1 MPPTQSIERN
11 ARLSARIAMA
21 ALTALVAFASLI
33 ALLSFRPAPVKA
45 LPAEP
50 SQVATSSRVPADAS
64 YMAATSAARPTMKER
79 PVERFQAVVDLMAA
93 STKAQAVPEVVEQ
106 TSSSTPRLQVDPV
119 NNLDG
124 APSDTTPKI
133 VALLAVTDTTTT
145 ITSDDPDPSVA
156 GQSVVVHYTVTP
168 NDTTSETIDGNV
180 TVTDGTD
187 SCSASVAAGQC
198 TLTPTTAG
206 PKTLT
211 ATYDGNASFNG
222 SSGATS
228 HQVNRADTTTTI
240 LSDDPDPS
248 TVGQPVT
255 VTYSVAVVAPG
266 SGTPTGIVTVSDGQ
280 GATCI
285 GTVTAG
291 ECTLSPNSTGL
302 KTLTAIYSGDANFNG
317 SSDTASHEVSK
328 AESFTKLEIPGTSV
342 FGETIILTATVT
354 STLAIT
360 PTGAVFFN
368 DNGVTIGT
376 GSLNASGVATMT
388 TFALAAGPHPLTA
401 VYPGDENHKS
411 SSSIN
416 TTGILTQT
424 VERAVTAITIDRGFT
439 IDANNPVFGQS
450 LPFTVTVA
458 VSETNF
464 TAGAGT
470 PTGNVIFNDIFT
482 DTNGTT
488 VTTTL
493 GSGLL
498 DGDGVA
504 SFSAS
509 DFEVGEH
516 TIQVIY
522 EGDANFKRSEARTTF
537 DVRKAKTTIAVTDST
552 ANPSRFGQSVTF
564 TAVVSPTL
572 PGQGEPRGKVFFQ
585 VDSTR
590 VFTGVLGFSSPGEVR
605 WSSTPG
611 DSTELEVGPRS
622 IKVFYSGDNHFLSS
636 DNTASPFS
644 QTVNKANTTVRVTS
658 PLTTTTVGQE
668 VTINAVVQA
677 VQPGSGT
684 PTGNVNFRVN
694 TPTPSIHT
702 LALPSGSTSVSFKT
716 KDLPIG
722 SPTVDVWYLGDS
734 HFNQSP
740 TEQVTQNVE
749 KADSETTLESS
760 LNPSVFGQTVTF
772 TATVE
777 PAGVG
782 LFAPITPTGTVTFTF
797 GTVVVVT
804 RTLDSAGVAT
814 VVTSTL
820 PVGSHEV
827 KAEYA
832 GDASFKPSE
841 NSLTQTVT
849 SLGTTTVL
857 ASSASPANTSEVG
870 DSVTFTATVTTTLG
884 ITPTGAVAFR
894 DGGSVL
900 ATVTLNASGVATVTT
915 SSLAAGTHSILAVY
929 NGTSNF
935 GSSSSDR
942 IFHTVTA
949 AASGTLL
956 VQSASTSVFGQTV
969 TFTATVSAASG
980 TPTGDVTFKD
990 GAATL
995 GTATLD
1001 GTGQATFSTSG
1012 LAVGS
1017 HPSITAVYGGDAN
1030 FAGSTSAPVSHT
1042 VNQANTVV
1050 TITSDVPDSSVVG
1063 QPVVVQYSVTAA
1075 PPGGGTPTGN
1085 VTVSD
1090 GFGATCI
1097 GTVAAGTCTLAP
1109 ATTSVTQLTATYA
1122 GDSNFNG
1129 NSDTEPHTVN
1139 AANTTTS
1146 VTSSPNPSLLGQNV
1160 AINATVTANAP
1171 GSGTP
1176 TGNVTFKDGATSI
1189 AGCSPVSL
1197 SGGSATCNTSALTLG
1212 LHTLNVDYGG
1222 DGNFN
1227 TSSGSTSHTVG
1238 DKPTDLAVT
1247 KTDSPDPVNA
1257 GDDLTY
1263 IVTVANNGPED
1274 ATATLVDTLPAGVS
1288 FVSATPGAPTC
1299 TQAAGIVTCNL
1310 GTVAKNGG
1318 STIVT
1323 IVVNVPL
1330 ATPAGTVLVN
1340 SATVTGSRPDSDL
1353 SNNTATQETTVFRSP
1368 RVLGDCN
1375 GDEAVDRNDIFSIV
1389 RDIFDPLFPGTAG
1402 CDANEDA
1409 KVDAGDV
1416 PCTALIMG
1424 AGPGVCGAGQ
1434 GMGAVT
1440 AWDMIFGLAGAT
1452 AGPALS
1458 MPEEA
1463 PATGD
1468 RLTVPI
1474 SFASNG
1480 HPITSLV
1487 FSVDYDERWLSFDP
1501 TDRDGNGIPDGVILN
1516 LPGAFEA
1523 RVTFDGEDA
1532 GGELDIFVADI
1543 TPPLS
1548 AVADGI
1554 VGFVTLN
1561 VDQSRATAE
1570 RAVRFSVEPAA
1581 SFGNTLG
1588 LSVPGTATPATG
1600 RQQLYLPL
1608 VVR

>member
-1 MPPTQSIERN
+1 MPPRQLTEDT
-11 ARLSARIAMA
+11 ARLGARVALA
-21 ALTALVAFASLI
+21 ALAALVAFAGLI
-33 ALLSFRPAPVKA
+33 RLLSFRPATVKA
-45 LPAEP
+45 LPAEA
-50 SQVATSSRVPADAS
+50 SQAATSSRVPAGAS
-64 YMAATSAARPTMKER
+64 LMAATSAARTTKKER
-79 PVERFQAVVDLMAA
+79 PVERFQAVVELMPA
-93 STKAQAVPEVVEQ
+93 STQAQAIPGVVQQ
-106 TSSSTPRLQVDPV
+106 TSSSTPRLQVDPAKK
-119 NNLDG
+119 LDD
-124 APSDTTPKI
+124 APGDTAPRI
-133 VALLAVTDTTTT
+133 VALLAITDTTTT
-145 ITSDDPDPSVA
+145 ITSDNPDPSVT
-156 GQSVVVHYTVTP
+156 GESVVVQYTVTP
-168 NDTTSETIDGNV
+168 NDTTSETIDGTV

-187 SCSASVAAGQC
+187 SCPASVAAGQC
-198 TLTPTTAG
+198 TFAPTTAG

-211 ATYDGNASFNG
+211 ATYDGNDPSFNG

-240 LSDDPDPS
+240 LSDNPDPS
-248 TVGQPVT
+248 VVSEPVT
-255 VTYSVAVVAPG
+255 VTFSVGVVAPG
-266 SGTPTGIVTVSDGQ
+266 SGTPTGSVTVSDGQ

-285 GTVTAG
+285 GTVAAG
-291 ECTLSPNSTGL
+291 QCTLSPTSTGL
-302 KTLTAIYSGDANFNG
+302 KTLTATYNGDANFNS
-317 SSDTASHEVSK
+317 SSDTALHEVSK

-354 STLAIT
+354 STLTIT

-522 EGDANFKRSEARTTF
+522 EGDFNFKRSEARTTF

-572 PGQGEPRGKVFFQ
+572 PGQGEPTGKVFFQ
-585 VDSTR
+585 VDSKR
-590 VFTGVLGFSSPGEVR
+590 VFTGTLGFSNPGEVR

-611 DSTELEVGPRS
+611 DNTELDTVGSPHD
-622 IKVFYSGDNHFLSS
+622 IKVFYAGDAHFNSS

-668 VTINAVVQA
+668 VTINAVVQ
-677 VQPGSGT
+677 VDQPGSGT
-684 PTGNVNFRVN
+684 PTGNVNFTVN
-694 TPTPSIHT
+694 TPTPSTHT
-702 LALPSGSTSVSFKT
+702 LALPPGSLSVSFKT
-716 KDLPIG
+716 KALPIG
-722 SPTVDVWYLGDS
+722 STTIDVWYAGDS
-734 HFNQSP
+734 HFNPSNP
-740 TEQVTQNVE
+740 PKEQVTQNVE

-797 GTVVVVT
+797 GTVAVVT
-804 RTLDSAGVAT
+804 RTLNSSGVAT

-820 PVGSHEV
+820 PVGSHAV

-849 SLGTTTVL
+849 SLDTTTVL
-857 ASSASPANTSEVG
+857 ASSAAPANTSEVG

-884 ITPTGAVAFR
+884 ITPTGTVTFR
-894 DGGSVL
+894 DGGGVL
-900 ATVTLNASGVATVTT
+900 ATVALNGSGVATVTT

-949 AASGTLL
+949 AASGTVL
-956 VQSASTSVFGQTV
+956 VQSSPTSVFGESV
-969 TFTATVSAASG
+969 TFTATVSGASG
-980 TPTGDVTFKD
+980 TPTGEVTFKD
-990 GAATL
+990 GATTL
-995 GTATLD
+995 GTVTLN
-1001 GTGQATFSTSG
+1001 GAGQAAFTTSA

-1030 FAGSTSAPVSHT
+1030 FAGSTSPSVSHT
-1042 VNQANTVV
+1042 VSQANTVV
-1050 TITSDVPDSSVVG
+1050 TITSDLPDGSVVG
-1063 QPVVVQYSVTAA
+1063 QPVVVQYTVAAAA
-1075 PPGGGTPTGN
+1075 PGSGTPTGN

-1090 GFGATCI
+1090 GFGGTCTA
-1097 GTVAAGTCTLAP
+1097 TVAAGTCTLTP

-1122 GDSNFNG
+1122 GDGNFLG
-1129 NSDTEPHTVN
+1129 NSDTEPHAVN
-1139 AANTTTS
+1139 AAGTTTT
-1146 VTSSPNPSLLGQNV
+1146 VTSSPNPSLLGQSV

-1176 TGNVTFKDGATSI
+1176 TGNVTFKDGTTPI
-1189 AGCSPVSL
+1189 AGCSGVAL
-1197 SGGSATCNTSALTLG
+1197 SGGSATCNTSALALG
-1212 LHTLNVDYGG
+1212 PHTLNVDYGG
-1222 DGNFN
+1222 DSNFN

-1238 DKPTDLAVT
+1238 DRPTDLSVT
-1247 KTDSPDPVNA
+1247 QTDSPDPVNA

-1263 IVTVANNGPED
+1263 IVTVANNGTED

-1299 TQAAGIVTCNL
+1299 TQAAGTVTCNL
-1310 GTVAKNGG
+1310 GTIVKNGG
-1318 STIVT
+1318 SSIVT

-1340 SATVTGSRPDSDL
+1340 TATVTGSRPDSDP

-1375 GDEAVDRNDIFSIV
+1375 GDDTVDRGDIFSIV
-1389 RDIFDPLFPGTAG
+1389 RDIFDPLFAGTAG
-1402 CDANEDA
+1402 CDANQDA

-1416 PCTALIMG
+1416 PCTALLMG
-1424 AGPGVCGAGQ
+1424 AGACGAG
-1434 GMGAVT
+1434 AVLDAA
-1440 AWDMIFGLAGAT
+1440 AWPTTFRPA

-1458 MPEEA
+1458 MPEEIPVA
-1463 PATGD
+1463 GD

-1474 SFASNG
+1474 SFAANG
-1480 HPITSLV
+1480 HQITSLV
-1487 FSVDYDERWLSFDP
+1487 FSVDYDEDWLSFDP

-1523 RVTFDGEDA
+1523 RVTFDGNDA

-1548 AVADGI
+1548 AVSDGI

-1561 VDQSRATAE
+1561 VDRSRATAE

-1581 SFGNTLG
+1581 SFGSTLG
-1588 LSVPGTATPATG
+1588 LSVPGTATPAAG
-1600 RQQLYLPL
+1600 RHRLYLPL
-1608 VVR
+1608 VLR